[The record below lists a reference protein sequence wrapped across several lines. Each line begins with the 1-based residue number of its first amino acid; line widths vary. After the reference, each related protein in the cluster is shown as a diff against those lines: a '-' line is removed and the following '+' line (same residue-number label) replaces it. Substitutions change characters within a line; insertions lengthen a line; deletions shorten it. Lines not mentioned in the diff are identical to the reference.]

1 MLNYVIKGLI
11 NALIMFVML
20 NLVGALIWSLSF
32 EGRCGFL
39 SEACSFTKYYIDSLA
54 WFFAISVYYGAI
66 FFIISGLGGSILAY
80 KFNKPIRWVYLANT
94 IIFIVVLLFIL
105 IIDPIFDFL

>member
-1 MLNYVIKGLI
+1 M
-11 NALIMFVML
+11 IMFIVL
-20 NLVGALIWSLSF
+20 NLSGALIWSFSF

-39 SEACSFTKYYIDSLA
+39 SEPCGFFEYFIDSLA
-54 WFFAISVYYGAI
+54 WIFTISIYYGAI
-66 FFIISGLGGSILAY
+66 FFIISGVGSSILAFRFR
-80 KFNKPIRWVYLANT
+80 KSISWVYLANT